1 LKEEEP
7 VLRVRDLMTR
17 NMITIQAEDSI
28 IKAARVMDEKGVSSV
43 VVKNGAEFSG
53 MVTER
58 NIISRVV
65 SKGLNPQEITVSKVM
80 STPLVTISPDATI
93 EQAARKMRDNKIRR
107 LLVAENHQ
115 KIGII
120 TESDIVRVDPELH
133 FLIREKSK
141 LEAQFPSPTEPQ
153 EVTFSGFCQDCG
165 NYSGDLRNVNGR
177 WLCEECRS

>member
-1 LKEEEP
+1 LREEEP
-7 VLRVRDLMTR
+7 VLRVRDLMAR
-17 NMITIQAEDSI
+17 NIITIQAEDSI
-28 IKAARVMDEKGVSSV
+28 IRAASVMDENGVSSV
-43 VVKNGAEFSG
+43 VVKEGNEFSG
-53 MVTER
+53 MITER

-65 SKGLNPQEITVSKVM
+65 SKGLDPQKIKVSEVM
-80 STPLVTISPDATI
+80 STPLITISPDATI
-93 EQAARKMRDNKIRR
+93 EEAARKMRDNKIRR
-107 LLVAENHQ
+107 LLVEENHQ

-120 TESDIVRVDPELH
+120 AESDIVRVDPELH

-165 NYSGDLRNVNGR
+165 NYSDDLRNVNGR

>member
-1 LKEEEP
+1 LREEEP
-7 VLRVRDLMTR
+7 VLRVRDLMAR
-17 NMITIQAEDSI
+17 NIITIQAEDSI
-28 IKAARVMDEKGVSSV
+28 IRAASVMDENGVSSV
-43 VVKNGAEFSG
+43 VVKEGNEFSG
-53 MVTER
+53 MITER

-65 SKGLNPQEITVSKVM
+65 SKGLDPQKIKVSEVM
-80 STPLVTISPDATI
+80 STPLITISPDATI
-93 EQAARKMRDNKIRR
+93 EEAARKMHDNKIRR
-107 LLVAENHQ
+107 LLVEENHQ

-120 TESDIVRVDPELH
+120 AESDIVRVDPELH

-165 NYSGDLRNVNGR
+165 NYSDDLRNVNGR

>member
-1 LKEEEP
+1 M
-7 VLRVRDLMTR
+7 LRVRDLMAR
-17 NMITIQAEDSI
+17 NIITIQAEDSI
-28 IKAARVMDEKGVSSV
+28 IRAASVMDENGVSSV
-43 VVKNGAEFSG
+43 VVKEGNEFSG
-53 MVTER
+53 MITER

-65 SKGLNPQEITVSKVM
+65 SKGLDPQKIKVSEVM
-80 STPLVTISPDATI
+80 STPLITISPDATI
-93 EQAARKMRDNKIRR
+93 EEAARKMHDNKIRR
-107 LLVAENHQ
+107 LLVEENHQ

-120 TESDIVRVDPELH
+120 AESDIVRVDPELH

-165 NYSGDLRNVNGR
+165 NYSDDLRNVNGR

>member
-7 VLRVRDLMTR
+7 VLRVKDLMAR
-17 NMITIQAEDSI
+17 NIITIQAEDSI
-28 IKAARVMDEKGVSSV
+28 IKAASVMDENGVSSV
-43 VVKNGAEFSG
+43 VVKEGNEFSG
-53 MVTER
+53 MITER

-65 SKGLNPQEITVSKVM
+65 SKGLDPQKIKVSEVM
-80 STPLVTISPDATI
+80 STPLITISPDATI
-93 EQAARKMRDNKIRR
+93 EEAARKMRDNKIRR
-107 LLVAENHQ
+107 LLVEENHQ

-120 TESDIVRVDPELH
+120 AESDIVRVDPELH

-165 NYSGDLRNVNGR
+165 NYSDDLRNVNGR
-177 WLCEECRS
+177 WMCEECRS

>member
-7 VLRVRDLMTR
+7 VLRVRDLMAR
-17 NMITIQAEDSI
+17 NIITIQAEDSI
-28 IKAARVMDEKGVSSV
+28 IKVASVMDQNGVSSV
-43 VVKNGAEFSG
+43 VVKEGNAFSG
-53 MVTER
+53 MITER

-65 SKGLNPQEITVSKVM
+65 SKGLDPQKIKVSEVM
-80 STPLVTISPDATI
+80 SAPLITISPDATI
-93 EQAARKMRDNKIRR
+93 EEAARKMRDNKIRR
-107 LLVAENHQ
+107 LLVEENHQ

-141 LEAQFPSPTEPQ
+141 LDAQFPSPTEPQ